1 MEADVPGVS
10 VNLPGYSHGIS
21 PLSLVRAKDVV
32 VPRQVGRE
40 YEFSFSLLW
49 LSVKNRS
56 SSVSQ
61 PHSSD

>member
-10 VNLPGYSHGIS
+10 VNLPGIS
-21 PLSLVRAKDVV
+21 PLSLVRAKDFV

-40 YEFSFSLLW
+40 YEFLFHLLW

-56 SSVSQ
+56 SRVS
-61 PHSSD
+61 

>member
-10 VNLPGYSHGIS
+10 VNLPGIS
-21 PLSLVRAKDVV
+21 PLSLVRAKDFV

-56 SSVSQ
+56 SRVSQ
-61 PHSSD
+61 W